1 MLMPLN
7 PLLQKIKRGE
17 IKMKKLSCPTKKI
30 RQYVLAIFIY
40 LAIVIT
46 LLFTIIR
53 IKTKI

>member
-1 MLMPLN
+1 
-7 PLLQKIKRGE
+7 
-17 IKMKKLSCPTKKI
+17 MKKLSCPTKKI

>member
-7 PLLQKIKRGE
+7 PLLQEIKRGE
-17 IKMKKLSCPTKKI
+17 IKMKKLNCPTKKI
-30 RQYVLAIFIY
+30 RQYILAIFIY